1 MLQFENER
9 NLEVVVI
16 ARVLIQTNGIIAFD
30 LFDPILGCIWVR
42 MEVKFC
48 GAIIILE
55 YKRAVISE
63 LR

>member
-30 LFDPILGCIWVR
+30 LFDPILG
-42 MEVKFC
+42 
-48 GAIIILE
+48 GAFG
-55 YKRAVISE
+55 SE
-63 LR
+63 WKLSSVVPSSFWNIKEL